1 MDIYRNL
8 KKKIYS
14 RSISFDNSLQDKKS
28 GATMKVQLHD
38 IVLKNSV
45 NCLEDYLNTRRRS
58 KLDGIDDH
66 GNTPLHTAARY
77 SRIESAEMLLKA
89 GADPNITAENG
100 FTPLHEAAENGWDS
114 IVSLLVQND
123 DCILDVKDVHG
134 NTPLMRAAY
143 YNYTDI
149 VKILVNAGADLN
161 IQNNSGQ
168 TALIISLWEGS
179 ESTAELLIKNDCNL
193 KVADHC
199 GHTPFYVAVHCE
211 LLSDLSIAKLIINSG
226 YDVRHDAWWLRRA
239 PFRSKLFTN
248 DKFFDQIM
256 ETIDPYYQPKS
267 NYKHLNKYTT
277 HLKKDN

>member
-1 MDIYRNL
+1 MDIDRNL

-14 RSISFDNSLQDKKS
+14 RSLSFDESLQDKKS

-38 IVLKNSV
+38 IVLKNSL
-45 NCLEDYLNTRRRS
+45 NSLEDYLNTRRRS

-77 SRIESAEMLLKA
+77 SRIESAKMLLKA

-114 IVSLLVQND
+114 IVSLLVEND
-123 DCILDVKDVHG
+123 DCILDVKDAHG

-143 YNYTDI
+143 YDYTDI
-149 VKILVNAGADLN
+149 VKILVNAGADPN

-168 TALIISLWEGS
+168 TALIIGLWEGS
-179 ESTAELLIKNDCNL
+179 ESTAEFLIKSNCNL
-193 KVADHC
+193 RIADQC

-226 YDVRHDAWWLRRA
+226 YDVRCDAWWLRRA

-248 DKFFDQIM
+248 GKFYDQIM
-256 ETIDPYYQPKS
+256 GTIDPYYQLKNNS
-267 NYKHLNKYTT
+267 KYLKKYTPHT
-277 HLKKDN
+277 